1 MTERQRL
8 KNKID
13 KVFSI
18 FIRTRFANHAGYTS
32 CYTCG
37 VVKHW
42 REMDA
47 GHFQSRGKLSTRWH
61 ELNVFQQCKMDNGF
75 KNGEQFKFARQ
86 LDADYGEGTAEEIE
100 RLSNQTRKYTIAE
113 LRDMLKHYQD
123 KVEELDL

>member
-1 MTERQRL
+1 MTERQRV
-8 KNKID
+8 KNKLD

-18 FIRTRFANHAGYTS
+18 WIRRRFADENGFTS

-100 RLSNQTRKYTIAE
+100 RLSNRIRKWTLPE
-113 LRDMLKHYQD
+113 LRDLLKHYTGLVKD
-123 KVEELDL
+123 FE